1 MLTPVLF
8 GGIASLW
15 SMDAVYLLMAAVAAL
30 GIVPVLLMS
39 RSRTAA
45 E

>member
-8 GGIASLW
+8 GGIASMW
-15 SMDAVYLLMAAVAAL
+15 SMEAAYLLMAAVAAL
-30 GIVPVLLMS
+30 GIVPVLFMT
-39 RSRTAA
+39 RGRAA